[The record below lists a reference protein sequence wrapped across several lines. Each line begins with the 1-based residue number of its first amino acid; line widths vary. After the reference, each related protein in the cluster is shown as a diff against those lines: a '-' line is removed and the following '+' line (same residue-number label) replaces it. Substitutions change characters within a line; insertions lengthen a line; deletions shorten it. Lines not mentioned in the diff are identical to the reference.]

1 MSHNFNSNGGP
12 FGPPGGSIPNGF
24 EPFGGN
30 IMYTSQSS
38 PIQQSFPQSW
48 PVTPAWQSFDNQ
60 NYGYGLPYQGQNMG
74 TSSSLTS
81 QQQDYVPFDEGED
94 FYGNEDDTAMGDG
107 HGVNNSGQSEIALV
121 GNITSFDG
129 QKQST
134 VRKTNAPTPVKPQTK
149 NEQQQSS
156 SNATTGEKLTT
167 DPSEQ
172 LAHLRAKLKAQQQ
185 RKSATA
191 TPTPAKGNN
200 AQTEPVKDAAGDI
213 LKEKAGE
220 GTLNGQVGKVVLH
233 QSLQAEAGPKA
244 DDKSLNMSPSLASVP
259 SSSQADIESLF
270 SEVKAG
276 MSGQAESGQRL
287 PNGRELTR
295 KSSVAPNGT
304 PSGTKEE
311 IPTSNGQ
318 HHPNDDTRSEAS
330 EGEIREDDVESA
342 PANKPPEP
350 RSPDGIASA
359 ALAADHKRPVDNKSN
374 QPVKTSE
381 VNTAVKQGGRPPESA
396 LPPRPLN
403 AVRSSTVAGPASRL
417 HTAAP
422 APPADG
428 DRRTERPLGS
438 DSRVQ
443 DSRLGRGQDSRRRDS
458 AGGSERPT
466 QPSRAYPN
474 GPDRTTIE
482 SDHQY
487 GDREP
492 QLSRSTKNPDNASSA
507 VKIRESNFARPNND
521 ADLRTM
527 SQRATAPEE
536 TLKAP
541 KTPTNKGA
549 ESISVVER
557 KDSTSNIP
565 PHQLTNRIEPSMFA
579 NQQMYE
585 DVVDWLEMTD
595 WNDVLYRTQSLARHR
610 KLKALDIQ
618 RAELEREAQLE
629 LEQRSRSIR
638 SRSTLPVEIG
648 SIQSVF
654 SPQVL
659 NAKSETVM
667 APPPLPLKGP
677 EDLGLRIK
685 DLANAEVQANSGTAE
700 ANRSGKQP
708 NNLQGGTTVPMK
720 RERADDVE
728 PQRLERTHK
737 LPRLDPND
745 RFQERKALVS
755 PGTKDDSLESRITRN
770 KEPRSAGYKR
780 RSQSPDRRQRPLSP
794 VHRRVSDADG
804 YHSRSRGGETM
815 RGDLY
820 SPRVSRDNSP
830 ARRTSGTRAL
840 PLYQESQRFER
851 DFGSRIQYDRESQY
865 QSNYRGRGNGRSRS
879 YNYRGS
885 YRSYGNRGG
894 AQGRSTGSESLNLKQ
909 GG

>member
-1 MSHNFNSNGGP
+1 
-12 FGPPGGSIPNGF
+12 
-24 EPFGGN
+24 
-30 IMYTSQSS
+30 
-38 PIQQSFPQSW
+38 
-48 PVTPAWQSFDNQ
+48 
-60 NYGYGLPYQGQNMG
+60 MG
-74 TSSSLTS
+74 TSSSLAS

-94 FYGNEDDTAMGDG
+94 FYGNEDGTAMADD
-107 HGVNNSGQSEIALV
+107 HGVNNTGQSEIGLV
-121 GNITSFDG
+121 GKNTSFDG

-134 VRKTNAPTPVKPQTK
+134 VRKTSAPTPTKPQTK

-156 SNATTGEKLTT
+156 SDAKTGEKLTT

-185 RKSATA
+185 RKSV
-191 TPTPAKGNN
+191 TPRPAKENN
-200 AQTEPVKDAAGDI
+200 AQIEPVKDAAGGD

-220 GTLNGQVGKVVLH
+220 DTLNGQVEKVVLH

-244 DDKSLNMSPSLASVP
+244 DDKSLNMSPSPASVP

-276 MSGQAESGQRL
+276 MSGQAESGHRL
-287 PNGRELTR
+287 LNGRELTR
-295 KSSVAPNGT
+295 KSSAAPNQT

-311 IPTSNGQ
+311 IPTCNAQ

-330 EGEIREDDVESA
+330 EGEIREDDGETA
-342 PANKPPEP
+342 PANEPPEP
-350 RSPDGIASA
+350 RSPGSVASA
-359 ALAADHKRPVDNKSN
+359 ALAADHKSLIDNKLT
-374 QPVKTSE
+374 QPEKTSE

-403 AVRSSTVAGPASRL
+403 AVRSSTVAGPASR
-417 HTAAP
+417 HQTAAS

-428 DRRTERPLGS
+428 GRRTERPYGS
-438 DSRVQ
+438 DSRGQ
-443 DSRLGRGQDSRRRDS
+443 DSRMGRGQDSRRRDN

-466 QPSRAYPN
+466 QPSQAYSN
-474 GPDRTTIE
+474 GPERTTIE
-482 SDHQY
+482 RDHRY
-487 GDREP
+487 RDREP
-492 QLSRSTKNPDNASSA
+492 QLSRSTKSLENTSST
-507 VKIRESNFARPNND
+507 VKVRESNFARPDYD
-521 ADLRTM
+521 ADPRTM

-541 KTPTNKGA
+541 KTPMNKGA
-549 ESISVVER
+549 ESTSVVER
-557 KDSTSNIP
+557 KDSTSDILT
-565 PHQLTNRIEPSMFA
+565 HQLTNTIEPSMFA

-585 DVVDWLEMTD
+585 DIVDWLEMTD
-595 WNDVLYRTQSLARHR
+595 WNDLLYRTQSLARHR

-659 NAKSETVM
+659 NPKSETIM
-667 APPPLPLKGP
+667 APPPLPLRGP

-700 ANRSGKQP
+700 TNRSGKQP
-708 NNLQGGTTVPMK
+708 TNLQGGTAVPMK

-728 PQRLERTHK
+728 PQRLERTQK
-737 LPRLDPND
+737 LPRLDGND

-755 PGTKDDSLESRITRN
+755 PGTKDDLLESRITRN
-770 KEPRSAGYKR
+770 KEHRSTGYKR
-780 RSQSPDRRQRPLSP
+780 RSQSPDRGRRSLSP
-794 VHRRVSDADG
+794 VHRWASDVDG

-820 SPRVSRDNSP
+820 SPRVSRGNSP
-830 ARRTSGTRAL
+830 VRRTSGTRDL
-840 PLYQESQRFER
+840 PLYQEAQRFER
-851 DFGSRIQYDRESQY
+851 DSGSRTQYDRESQY
-865 QSNYRGRGNGRSRS
+865 PSNYRGRGNGRSRS

-885 YRSYGNRGG
+885 QRSYGNRGG
-894 AQGRSTGSESLNLKQ
+894 AQGRSNGSESLNLKQ

>member
-1 MSHNFNSNGGP
+1 
-12 FGPPGGSIPNGF
+12 
-24 EPFGGN
+24 
-30 IMYTSQSS
+30 MYTSQPS

-48 PVTPAWQSFDNQ
+48 PVTPGWQSFDNQ
-60 NYGYGLPYQGQNMG
+60 NYGYGLPYQGQNTG
-74 TSSSLTS
+74 TTSSLAN

-121 GNITSFDG
+121 GSNTSFDG

-134 VRKTNAPTPVKPQTK
+134 VRKTNARTPIKPQRK

-156 SNATTGEKLTT
+156 SNAATGEKLIT

-185 RKSATA
+185 RKSAT
-191 TPTPAKGNN
+191 PTPAKGNN
-200 AQTEPVKDAAGDI
+200 AQIEPVKEAAGDI

-220 GTLNGQVGKVVLH
+220 GTLNSQIEKVALH
-233 QSLQAEAGPKA
+233 QSLQAQAGSKA
-244 DDKSLNMSPSLASVP
+244 DDKSLNMSPSPASVP

-287 PNGRELTR
+287 PNGRDLTR
-295 KSSVAPNGT
+295 KSSAAPNEI

-311 IPTSNGQ
+311 IPISNGQ

-330 EGEIREDDVESA
+330 EGEIREDDVETP
-342 PANKPPEP
+342 PANKPAEP
-350 RSPDGIASA
+350 RSPEGVASA
-359 ALAADHKRPVDNKSN
+359 ALAADYKPQVNN
-374 QPVKTSE
+374 QFSQPAKTSE

-403 AVRSSTVAGPASRL
+403 AVRSSTVAGPASHH

-428 DRRTERPLGS
+428 GRRTERLYGS

-443 DSRLGRGQDSRRRDS
+443 DSRIGRGQDSRRRDS

-466 QPSRAYPN
+466 QPSQAYSD
-474 GPDRTTIE
+474 GPERTTIE
-482 SDHQY
+482 RDHRY
-487 GDREP
+487 GDRES
-492 QLSRSTKNPDNASSA
+492 QSSRSTKNPDNAGSTIK
-507 VKIRESNFARPNND
+507 VRGSNLARPNND
-521 ADLRTM
+521 ADPRTM
-527 SQRATAPEE
+527 SQRATAREE
-536 TLKAP
+536 TLQAP
-541 KTPTNKGA
+541 KTPMNKGA
-549 ESISVVER
+549 ESIGVVER
-557 KDSTSNIP
+557 EDRTSNLP
-565 PHQLTNRIEPSMFA
+565 THQLTNRIEPSMFA
-579 NQQMYE
+579 NQEMYE
-585 DVVDWLEMTD
+585 DIVDWLEMTD

-654 SPQVL
+654 SPQIL
-659 NAKSETVM
+659 NAKSETIM
-667 APPPLPLKGP
+667 APPPLPLKGN

-700 ANRSGKQP
+700 TNRSGKQP
-708 NNLQGGTTVPMK
+708 TNLQSGTTVPMK

-737 LPRLDPND
+737 LPRLDAND
-745 RFQERKALVS
+745 RFQERKGLVS

-780 RSQSPDRRQRPLSP
+780 RSQSPDRRQRSLSP
-794 VHRRVSDADG
+794 VHRRASDADG
-804 YHSRSRGGETM
+804 YHSRSRGAETM
-815 RGDLY
+815 RGGLY
-820 SPRVSRDNSP
+820 SPRVSRNNSP
-830 ARRTSGTRAL
+830 ARRTSGTRDL
-840 PLYQESQRFER
+840 PLYQDAQRFER
-851 DFGSRIQYDRESQY
+851 DFGSRIQYDREGQY
-865 QSNYRGRGNGRSRS
+865 PSNYRGRGNGRSRP

-894 AQGRSTGSESLNLKQ
+894 AQGRSNGSESLNLKH